1 LGAVAK
7 NKSNELGK
15 SGNIT
20 PFFSP
25 LKALQQ
31 LIHQFRDHGV
41 IMGGIAASLLGK
53 PRLTA
58 DLDALVILDPSE
70 IPQFLDMA
78 KKLGIVP
85 RIRSADEFARK
96 NHVLLMHHAASGTSI
111 DIVLGLLPF
120 EKQVVGRSCMIPVSS
135 LELRLPT
142 PEDLIIMKTVA
153 HRPKD
158 MEDIKG
164 IIEIQKH
171 MDHRYIKKWAKEFAE
186 AMDSPEILTDL
197 LDLLK

>member
-1 LGAVAK
+1 MAK
-7 NKSNELGK
+7 NKSSDLGK
-15 SGNIT
+15 SGDIT
-20 PFFSP
+20 PFFTP
-25 LKALQQ
+25 LRALQQ
-31 LIHQFRDHGV
+31 LIHQFRDRGV
-41 IMGGIAASLLGK
+41 IIGGVAASLLGK

-58 DLDALVILDPSE
+58 DLDALVLLDPFE

-96 NHVLLMHHAASGTSI
+96 NHVLLMHHAASGTNI
-111 DIVLGLLPF
+111 DIVLGMLPF
-120 EKQVVGRSCMIPVSS
+120 EKQVIDRSCMITVSS

-153 HRPKD
+153 HRSKD

-164 IIEIQKH
+164 IIEIQKY
-171 MDHRYIKKWAKEFAE
+171 MDLKYIKKWVKEFAD
-186 AMDSPEILTDL
+186 AVDSPEMLTEL
-197 LDLLK
+197 LDLLKK

>member
-1 LGAVAK
+1 VAK
-7 NKSNELGK
+7 NKNNGLVQPGEV
-15 SGNIT
+15 N
-20 PFFSP
+20 PFFAP

-31 LIHQFRDHGV
+31 LIHKFHDHGV

-53 PRLTA
+53 ARLTA
-58 DLDALVILDPSE
+58 DLDALVLLDLPD
-70 IPQFLDMA
+70 IPQFLEMA
-78 KKLGIVP
+78 KKLGIIP
-85 RIRSADEFARK
+85 RIRSVDEFARK
-96 NHVLLMHHAASGTSI
+96 NHVLLMQHVPSGMNI

-120 EKQVVGRSCMIPVSS
+120 EKKMVERGSLLPVSS

-164 IIEIQKH
+164 IIEVQKHLDRRYIQK
-171 MDHRYIKKWAKEFAE
+171 WSKEFAT

-197 LDLLK
+197 VDLLK